1 MWHAT
6 KKTPLT
12 NKWSDPWIYSSL
24 RPVLNLSK
32 SFHSLRCSLR
42 TFDFLSLG
50 FETKCNLLKVKLLA
64 RYLSFPRFIFKMRPF
79 MKTAEWNPQ
88 FGIPGKQENSRCD
101 VYFHQLRTPKNSNP
115 VPLKKWYFAMSSR
128 LCCLEFS
135 LNFWNR
141 WRKTLAQRTKLGSSY
156 KVGPLPVIN
165 GVITPISTVITP
177 VTRL

>member
-115 VPLKKWYFAMSSR
+115 VTGTL
-128 LCCLEFS
+128 LCLPGCVVW
-135 LNFWNR
+135 NFLSISEIDGEKPWHKGQNLAPHTR
-141 WRKTLAQRTKLGSSY
+141 WAPYQW
-156 KVGPLPVIN
+156 
-165 GVITPISTVITP
+165 
-177 VTRL
+177 